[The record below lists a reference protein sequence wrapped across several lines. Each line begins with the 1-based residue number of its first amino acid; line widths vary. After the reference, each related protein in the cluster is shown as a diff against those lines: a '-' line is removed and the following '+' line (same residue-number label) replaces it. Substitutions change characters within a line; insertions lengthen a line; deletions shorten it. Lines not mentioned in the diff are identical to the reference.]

1 MMTETSLDPR
11 ASADANALAW
21 GADQLGLALE
31 SIAERVLP
39 RQRVRRLSS
48 VPSAVDDAS
57 LLDLGRWLEDAGAR
71 LGLIAEAKE
80 RTELTAAAMLAEGG
94 PVLVVLPA
102 QPKRRFLVLLRLL
115 RRGTEVEILP
125 PSREPVCVPIA
136 EIDSLLAGTG
146 ESSSDLRGFCAEAGL
161 DPRSAGIAERVLRPE
176 STRVELC
183 SGFSFAPADSGFV
196 ARFIEAG
203 GRPLLFGTVFFYL
216 LAFSIYLVSWWLI
229 GSAAMEGHLSQ
240 GWLWA
245 WALMLP
251 CFVICRGSAI
261 WGAGRL
267 AVYVGGITRERLL
280 GGILRLPVDK
290 VRANGIGALLG
301 VVLDADALDALA
313 RTGGP
318 TLLADIAQCA
328 CGLLVLMAGVAPV
341 SHAVIFVLCLGLA
354 AYLVRGLYR
363 RLLDWADARLA
374 LTDDLVETMVGYRTM
389 VAQLA
394 PEKRH
399 LGEER
404 ALAEYARKEAAM
416 DSAMAK
422 LAVLIP
428 RGWLI
433 VSVAALV
440 PDFAAAR
447 ASSPHVAVS
456 LGGVMLVYLALRRI
470 ALETGPGLATALAAW
485 RSTKPIAAAASVAE
499 AAEQVAVLPNE
510 VDAATQ
516 GRRALL
522 VGRDVS
528 YRYPGRLEPVLR
540 GADFEVHRGE
550 RVLVEGRSGSGKSTL
565 GALLCGLRQ
574 PSSGLLLLGG
584 FDHHSLRPERWRQ
597 RVASVPQSHDNHI
610 LSAPLLFNIAMARRW
625 PPSDGD
631 IVELEQ
637 ICRELGLDGLL
648 ARMPAGIQQMVGDS
662 GWQLSQGERA
672 RVCVARALAQ
682 QADVRVLDESFAALD
697 PETLDRVLECILRR
711 SETLLVV
718 SHA

>member
-1 MMTETSLDPR
+1 MTDLSQPG
-11 ASADANALAW
+11 SAALRGCTW
-21 GADQLGLALE
+21 RADQLGLALE
-31 SIAERVLP
+31 SISERVLP
-39 RQRVRRLSS
+39 RQRARRLSS
-48 VPSAVDDAS
+48 TPSAVDDAS

-102 QPKRRFLVLLRLL
+102 QPKRLFLVLLRLCA
-115 RRGTEVEILP
+115 RGREVEVLS
-125 PSREPVCVPIA
+125 PSRQPLRVPIA
-136 EIDSLLAGTG
+136 EIDGLLAGAG
-146 ESSSDLRGFCAEAGL
+146 EANPGLRSFCKTAGLGAEA
-161 DPRSAGIAERVLRPE
+161 AGIAERVLRG
-176 STRVELC
+176 SIGKAELC

-203 GRPLLFGTVFFYL
+203 GRPLLVGTVFFYL
-216 LAFSIYLVSWWLI
+216 LAFSLYLVSWWLI
-229 GSAAMEGHLSQ
+229 GSAAMEGHLSK

-245 WALMLP
+245 WAIMLP
-251 CFVICRGSAI
+251 CFVVCRAAAI

-267 AVYVGGITRERLL
+267 AVHVGGITRERLL
-280 GGILRLPVDK
+280 GGILHLSTDK
-290 VRANGIGALLG
+290 VRATGIGALLG

-318 TLLADIAQCA
+318 MLLADVAQCA
-328 CGLLVLMAGVAPV
+328 CGLVVLLAGVAPV
-341 SHAVIFVLCLGLA
+341 SHALLLVGCLLLA
-354 AYLVRGLYR
+354 AYLVRRLHR
-363 RLLDWADARLA
+363 RLLDWADARMM

-389 VAQLA
+389 VAQL
-394 PEKRH
+394 PPDQRH
-399 LGEER
+399 VGEDR

-416 DSAMAK
+416 DREMAR
-422 LAVLIP
+422 LAVLVP

-433 VSVAALV
+433 LGVAALV

-447 ASSPHVAVS
+447 VASPQIAVS
-456 LGGVMLVYLALRRI
+456 LGGVMLIYLAFRRI

-485 RSTKPIAAAASVAE
+485 RSTKPIAAAANVADP
-499 AAEQVAVLPNE
+499 AEQVAVLPNE
-510 VDAATQ
+510 VDEATQ

-540 GADFEVHRGE
+540 GADFEVYRGD
-550 RVLVEGRSGSGKSTL
+550 RVLVQGRSGSGKSTL

-625 PPSDGD
+625 PPSDAD
-631 IVELEQ
+631 IVEFEQ
-637 ICRELGLDGLL
+637 ICKELGLESLL

-697 PETLDRVLECILRR
+697 PETLDLVLECILRR

>member
-1 MMTETSLDPR
+1 VKRGDGVDTQDFT
-11 ASADANALAW
+11 W

-31 SIAERVLP
+31 SIAGRVLP
-39 RQRVRRLSS
+39 RQRARRLSS

-71 LGLIAEAKE
+71 LGLIAEARE

-94 PVLVVLPA
+94 PILVVLPA
-102 QPKRRFLVLLRLL
+102 QPKRRFMVLLRL
-115 RRGTEVEILP
+115 RKRGREVEVLP
-125 PSREPVCVPIA
+125 PSRRPACVPTV
-136 EIDSLLAGTG
+136 EVDGLLAGAG
-146 ESSSDLRGFCAEAGL
+146 EANRDLRAFCERAELGQQG
-161 DPRSAGIAERVLRPE
+161 AGIAERVLRGGHNQG
-176 STRVELC
+176 ELC

-203 GRPLLFGTVFFYL
+203 GRALLAETAALYL
-216 LAFSIYLVSWWLI
+216 LAFTVYLASWWLV
-229 GSAAMEGHLSQ
+229 GSAAMEGRLSR

-245 WALMLP
+245 WAIMLL
-251 CFVICRGSAI
+251 CFVVCRGAAV

-267 AVYVGGITRERLL
+267 AVHVGGITRERLL
-280 GGILRLPVDK
+280 DGILHLSTDK
-290 VRANGIGALLG
+290 VRSSGVGALFG
-301 VVLDADALDALA
+301 IVLDADALDALA

-318 TLLADIAQCA
+318 TLLADVAQCA
-328 CGLLVLMAGVAPV
+328 CGLIVLMSGATPI
-341 SHAVIFVLCLGLA
+341 SHAVLLVACLLLA
-354 AYLVRGLYR
+354 AYLVHRLHR
-363 RLLDWADARLA
+363 RLLDWADARLM

-394 PEKRH
+394 PDKRH

-416 DSAMAK
+416 DREMAR
-422 LAVLIP
+422 LGVLVP

-433 VSVAALV
+433 VGVAALI

-447 ASSPHVAVS
+447 AASTQVAIS
-456 LGGVMLVYLALRRI
+456 LGGVLLIYLAFRRI
-470 ALETGPGLATALAAW
+470 ALETGPGLAAAFVAW
-485 RSTKPIAAAASVAE
+485 RSTKPVAAAANPSGEPTELVA
-499 AAEQVAVLPNE
+499 ALPNE
-510 VDAATQ
+510 VDEATQ

-522 VGRDVS
+522 VGRDIS

-540 GADFEVHRGE
+540 GADFEVYRGD
-550 RVLVEGRSGSGKSTL
+550 RVLVEGRSGAGKSTL

-574 PSSGLLLLGG
+574 PSGGLLLLGG
-584 FDHHSLRPERWRQ
+584 FDHHSLRPQRWRQ
-597 RVASVPQSHDNHI
+597 RVAAVPQNHENHV

-625 PPSDGD
+625 PPSDAD
-631 IVELEQ
+631 IVEFQ
-637 ICRELGLDGLL
+637 KICGELGLGSLL
-648 ARMPAGIQQMVGDS
+648 ERMPAGIQQMVGDS
-662 GWQLSQGERA
+662 GWQLSHGERA

-697 PETLDRVLECILRR
+697 PETLDCVLECILRR

>member
-1 MMTETSLDPR
+1 MKRS
-11 ASADANALAW
+11 ASPSPDEPAFTW
-21 GADQLGLALE
+21 RADQLGLALE

-39 RQRVRRLSS
+39 RRRARRLSS

-57 LLDLGRWLEDAGAR
+57 LLDVGRWLEDAGAR

-80 RTELTAAAMLAEGG
+80 RTELTAAALLAEGG
-94 PVLVVLPA
+94 PILVVLPA
-102 QPKRRFLVLLRLL
+102 RPRRQFLVLLQLCN
-115 RRGTEVEILP
+115 RGRDVEVLP
-125 PSREPVCVPIA
+125 PSRQPMRVPIA
-136 EIDSLLAGTG
+136 EIDDLLAGARPANA
-146 ESSSDLRGFCAEAGL
+146 ELWSFCKSLGFEGQA
-161 DPRSAGIAERVLRPE
+161 AGIAERILGRE
-176 STRVELC
+176 DGKGELC
-183 SGFSFAPADSGFV
+183 SGFAFAPADSGFI

-203 GRPLLFGTVFFYL
+203 GRTLLFGTIFFYV
-216 LAFSIYLVSWWLI
+216 LAFSLYIASWWLI

-245 WALMLP
+245 WAIMLP
-251 CFVICRGSAI
+251 CFVLCRGAAL
-261 WGAGRL
+261 WGASRL
-267 AVYVGGITRERLL
+267 AVHVGGITRERLL
-280 GGILRLPVDK
+280 GGILRLSTDK

-301 VVLDADALDALA
+301 IVLDADALDALA

-318 TLLADIAQCA
+318 TLLADLAQCL
-328 CGLLVLMAGVAPV
+328 CGLAVLLTGVAPV
-341 SHAVIFVLCLGLA
+341 SHALLFVGCLALT
-354 AYLVRGLYR
+354 AYLVRRLHR
-363 RLLDWADARLA
+363 RLLDWADARLT

-394 PEKRH
+394 PHKRH
-399 LGEER
+399 VGEAR
-404 ALAEYARKEAAM
+404 ALREYARKEAAM
-416 DSAMAK
+416 DHEMSI
-422 LAVLIP
+422 LAVLVP
-428 RGWLI
+428 RGWL
-433 VSVAALV
+433 VLGVAALV

-447 ASSPHVAVS
+447 AASAQVAVS
-456 LGGVMLVYLALRRI
+456 LGGVMLVYFAMRRI
-470 ALETGPGLATALAAW
+470 ALETGPSLATALAAW
-485 RSTKPIAAAASVAE
+485 RSTKPIAAAA
-499 AAEQVAVLPNE
+499 AATEPPEQVAVLPNE
-510 VDAATQ
+510 VDEATQ

-540 GADFEVHRGE
+540 GADFEVYRGD

-574 PSSGLLLLGG
+574 PSGGLLLLGG

-625 PPSDGD
+625 PPSDAD
-631 IVELEQ
+631 ITELTQ
-637 ICRELGLDGLL
+637 ICKELGLDSLL

-672 RVCVARALAQ
+672 RVCVARALVQ
-682 QADVRVLDESFAALD
+682 QADVRVLDESFATLD

>member
-1 MMTETSLDPR
+1 MTVLLESEGAVAPAYTWR
-11 ASADANALAW
+11 
-21 GADQLGLALE
+21 ADQLGLALE

-39 RQRVRRLSS
+39 RQRARRLSS
-48 VPSAVDDAS
+48 VSAAVDDAS

-80 RTELTAAAMLAEGG
+80 RTELTAASMLVEGG

-102 QPKRRFLVLLRLL
+102 QPKRHFLVLLRLCA
-115 RRGTEVEILP
+115 RGRQVEVLP
-125 PSREPVCVPIA
+125 PSRHPVRVSIA
-136 EIDSLLAGTG
+136 EIDGLLAGAG
-146 ESSSDLRGFCAEAGL
+146 EANRGLRSFCEKAGL
-161 DPRSAGIAERVLRPE
+161 DGESAGIAERVLRRGNRE
-176 STRVELC
+176 GELC
-183 SGFSFAPADSGFV
+183 SGFAFAAADSGFV

-203 GRPLLFGTVFFYL
+203 GRSLLVGTLLFFLSTFAL
-216 LAFSIYLVSWWLI
+216 YLVSWWLI

-245 WALMLP
+245 WAIMLL
-251 CFVICRGSAI
+251 CFVVCRGAAT

-267 AVYVGGITRERLL
+267 AVHVGGITRERLL
-280 GGILRLPVDK
+280 GGILHLSTDQ
-290 VRANGIGALLG
+290 VRAKGIGALLG

-318 TLLADIAQCA
+318 TLIADVAQCV
-328 CGLLVLMAGVAPV
+328 CGLLVLWAGVAPV
-341 SHAVIFVLCLGLA
+341 SHTVLLVGCLLLA
-354 AYLVRGLYR
+354 AYLVRRLHR
-363 RLLDWADARLA
+363 RVLDWADARLM

-389 VAQLA
+389 VAQL
-394 PEKRH
+394 PPHKRH

-404 ALAEYARKEAAM
+404 ALSEYARKEAAM
-416 DSAMAK
+416 DHEMAR
-422 LAVLIP
+422 LAVLVP

-433 VSVAALV
+433 LGVAALV
-440 PDFAAAR
+440 PDFAAGR
-447 ASSPHVAVS
+447 AASAQVAVS
-456 LGGVMLVYLALRRI
+456 LGGVLLLYLAFRRI
-470 ALETGPGLATALAAW
+470 ALETGPGLATALVAW
-485 RSTKPIAAAASVAE
+485 RSTKPIAAAANVVEPS
-499 AAEQVAVLPNE
+499 EQVAVLPNE
-510 VDAATQ
+510 VDEATQ

-540 GADFEVHRGE
+540 GADFEVYRGD

-597 RVASVPQSHDNHI
+597 RVAGVPQSHDNHI

-625 PPSDGD
+625 PPSDAD
-631 IVELEQ
+631 IAEFEQ
-637 ICRELGLDGLL
+637 ICKELGLESLL

-697 PETLDRVLECILRR
+697 PETLDLVLECILRR

>member
-1 MMTETSLDPR
+1 M
-11 ASADANALAW
+11 NAEAGLACGHDFAW
-21 GADQLGLALE
+21 RADQLGLALE

-39 RQRVRRLSS
+39 RQRARRLAS

-71 LGLIAEAKE
+71 LGVIAEAKE
-80 RTELTAAAMLAEGG
+80 RTELTAGAMLAEGG
-94 PVLVVLPA
+94 PILVILPA
-102 QPKRRFLVLLRLL
+102 QPKRQFLVLLRLL
-115 RRGTEVEILP
+115 GRGHEVEVLP
-125 PSREPVCVPIA
+125 PGRQPVRIPIA
-136 EIDSLLAGTG
+136 EIDSLLAGAS
-146 ESSSDLRGFCAEAGL
+146 ESNRGLRSFCEQAGFDARA
-161 DPRSAGIAERVLRPE
+161 AGIAERVLRRE
-176 STRVELC
+176 EGRVELC

-203 GRPLLFGTVFFYL
+203 GRPLLIGTVGSYL
-216 LAFSIYLVSWWLI
+216 LAFALYLVSWWLI

-245 WALMLP
+245 WAIMLP
-251 CFVICRGSAI
+251 CFVVCRGAAM

-267 AVYVGGITRERLL
+267 AVHVGGITRERLL
-280 GGILRLPVDK
+280 GGILHLSTDK
-290 VRANGIGALLG
+290 VRARGIGALLG
-301 VVLDADALDALA
+301 IVLDADALDALA

-318 TLLADIAQCA
+318 TLLADVAQCA
-328 CGLLVLMAGVAPV
+328 CGLLVLLAGAAPISHAILLFGCFGVA
-341 SHAVIFVLCLGLA
+341 AF
-354 AYLVRGLYR
+354 LVRRLYR

-394 PEKRH
+394 PDKRH

-416 DSAMAK
+416 DREMAK
-422 LAVLIP
+422 LAVLVP

-433 VSVAALV
+433 LGVAALV

-447 ASSPHVAVS
+447 TASPHVAVS
-456 LGGVMLVYLALRRI
+456 LGGVLLVYLAFRRI
-470 ALETGPGLATALAAW
+470 ALETGPGLATALVAW
-485 RSTKPIAAAASVAE
+485 RSTKPIAAAANVAE

-510 VDAATQ
+510 VDEATQ

-540 GADFEVHRGE
+540 GADFEVYRGE

-625 PPSDGD
+625 PPSDAD
-631 IVELEQ
+631 IVEFEQ
-637 ICRELGLDGLL
+637 ICRELGLESLL

-662 GWQLSQGERA
+662 GWQLSQGEKA

-682 QADVRVLDESFAALD
+682 QADIRVLDESFAALD